1 MYPRMPC
8 ENLLHYTT
16 VAQRNVAAALRRVK
30 LLSKRVRF
38 SCLLQQNVTWMKRFM
53 KQIKR
58 LKSLLEKF
66 AAEPRECAT
75 VRVYKMADGADG
87 KSQMYVL
94 FCYFA

>member
-1 MYPRMPC
+1 MPR
-8 ENLLHYTT
+8 
-16 VAQRNVAAALRRVK
+16 RDK
-30 LLSKRVRF
+30 LLSKRVQF
-38 SCLLQQNVTWMKRFM
+38 SCLLQQNVMRVKHFM

-66 AAEPRECAT
+66 AAAPRS

-87 KSQMYVL
+87 KWQMYVL